1 MPGWQ
6 SHDKDP
12 SFPFLLPS
20 FPRKRESRKF
30 YYHRGALVKAP
41 AVYILAS
48 QRNGTLYVGVT
59 GDLIKRIHEHKTGL
73 IDGFTKRYK
82 THSLVYFEQ
91 HETMDNAITREK
103 QIKKWNRK
111 WKLEL
116 IEASNP
122 EWQDLYVT
130 LI

>member
-6 SHDKDP
+6 LHDKDP
-12 SFPFLLPS
+12 SFP
-20 FPRKRESRKF
+20 RRRESSKF

-48 QRNGTLYVGVT
+48 RRNGTLYVGVT
-59 GDLIKRIHEHKTGL
+59 SDLIKRIHEHKTGL

-91 HETMDNAITREK
+91 DETMVSAITRRETD
-103 QIKKWNRK
+103 Q
-111 WKLEL
+111 EV
-116 IEASNP
+116 EP
-122 EWQDLYVT
+122 EVEIGAD
-130 LI
+130 